1 MSRIKNLKGRSCVTP
16 RLSKTP
22 YTETAVTFRIAIA
35 SFVLMMP
42 AAAGPLPP
50 GAAPKLLGEMGA
62 SEGPAWS
69 PKGELFFTGG
79 NRISRRDAS
88 GSVSLFRESAGGPN
102 GLLFDPEGRLIVCES
117 RSRRITRTEADGTVT
132 VLADSY
138 EGHRFN
144 SPNDLT
150 RDSKGRIYFTD
161 PRYGRRDGMEML
173 DSHGHMVEGVYRI
186 DAPGKVTRILGDEV
200 ERPNGIL
207 ISPGD
212 RYLYLADNNNNK
224 EGGARKLLR
233 FRLRPDG
240 SVDASRRK
248 LIFDWQ
254 TGRGPDGFKMDR
266 KGMLFVAAGR
276 NQPHAPYETAD
287 RFKGGIYILSPAG
300 KLIQFVAIP
309 KDEVT
314 NCAFGN
320 QDLKTLFITAGGTLW
335 SLPLATPGRVPY
347 KP

>member
-1 MSRIKNLKGRSCVTP
+1 VT
-16 RLSKTP
+16 RRTAAGKTL
-22 YTETAVTFRIAIA
+22 YTETAVTLRTAFAVFA
-35 SFVLMMP
+35 LLLPV
-42 AAAGPLPP
+42 AAGPLPR
-50 GAAPKLLGEMGA
+50 GAEPKLIGDVGA

-69 PKGELFFTGG
+69 PKGGLFFTGS

-88 GSVSLFRESAGGPN
+88 GTVTAFREPAGGAN

-117 RSRRITRTEADGTVT
+117 RSRRITRTETDGTVT

-138 EGHRFN
+138 DGHRFN

-150 RDSKGRIYFTD
+150 RDSRGRIYFTD

-173 DSHGHMVEGVYRI
+173 DSHGHLVEGVYRI

-207 ISPGD
+207 VSPDD

-224 EGGARKLLR
+224 KGGARKLLR
-233 FRLRPDG
+233 FRLLQDG
-240 SVDASRRK
+240 SVDASSRRV
-248 LIFDWQ
+248 IFDWQ

-266 KGMLFVAAGR
+266 KGRLFVAAGR
-276 NQPHAPYETAD
+276 NQAHAPYETAD

-300 KLIQFVAIP
+300 KLLQFVPIP

-314 NCAFGN
+314 NCAFGD
-320 QDLKTLFITAGGTLW
+320 QDLKTLYITAGGALW
-335 SLPLATPGRVPY
+335 SLPLSAPGRVPY
-347 KP
+347 QP